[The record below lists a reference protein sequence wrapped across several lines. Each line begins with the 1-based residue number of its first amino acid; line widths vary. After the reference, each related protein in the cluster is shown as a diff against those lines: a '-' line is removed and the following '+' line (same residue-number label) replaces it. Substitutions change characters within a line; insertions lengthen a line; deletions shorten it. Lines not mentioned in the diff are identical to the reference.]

1 MAKIST
7 ELAKLNEQDTYSLIL
22 FALYRLK
29 NIPEYS
35 TLSELI
41 YILDKDDVLKLCE
54 YFGGLTIKIPTI
66 EELESIVYSLVL
78 YQSVN
83 IDGKRYDDVIKA
95 IGHESTE
102 LRQVKANYNT
112 ICKILDK
119 YDFNRSNS
127 NESK

>member
-22 FALYRLK
+22 FALYKLR

-41 YILDKDDVLKLCE
+41 YILDKEDTLKLCE

-83 IDGKRYDDVIKA
+83 IEGKNYNDVIKA
-95 IGHESTE
+95 IGHESAE
-102 LRQVKANYNT
+102 LRKVKTDYEK
-112 ICKILDK
+112 ICKILDQ
-119 YDFNRSNS
+119 YDFNRGDTNGP
-127 NESK
+127 N